1 LYWTPSS
8 STLIYW
14 PCPTASGA
22 VSQSYLR
29 CCSQA
34 ALLILPQIK
43 VNSTLSSCVSFLAQ
57 SYDDRGSSPEWTSF
71 LLLNATRS
79 QSFGTSSGHLHHP
92 PLLGVQMSS
101 GKSLLALKSPILVES
116 LSLIWSGAGYK
127 PPPRWKDTGVGGS
140 RWNIRD
146 RPTHGLDTEWASVK
160 RYREIPTQVKDTGWG
175 AVWKMPGNTH
185 PVERRGVILKKSRN
199 TGISAERCWGRSV
212 VGDWVVLAEWLGNR
226 PILHF
231 SSIRLPL

>member
-1 LYWTPSS
+1 MLNCTELPLHQ
-8 STLIYW
+8 TLIYW

-79 QSFGTSSGHLHHP
+79 QSFVPAAATCTIHL
-92 PLLGVQMSS
+92 LWECRWVQ
-101 GKSLLALKSPILVES
+101 VS
-116 LSLIWSGAGYK
+116 LSWLSNLPYWLRVWLIWKWRRLPAPSQVERYWG
-127 PPPRWKDTGVGGS
+127 WGG
-140 RWNIRD
+140 
-146 RPTHGLDTEWASVK
+146 
-160 RYREIPTQVKDTGWG
+160 QVKYQGQ
-175 AVWKMPGNTH
+175 TH
-185 PVERRGVILKKSRN
+185 SWSRH
-199 TGISAERCWGRSV
+199 W
-212 VGDWVVLAEWLGNR
+212 VGL
-226 PILHF
+226 
-231 SSIRLPL
+231 S